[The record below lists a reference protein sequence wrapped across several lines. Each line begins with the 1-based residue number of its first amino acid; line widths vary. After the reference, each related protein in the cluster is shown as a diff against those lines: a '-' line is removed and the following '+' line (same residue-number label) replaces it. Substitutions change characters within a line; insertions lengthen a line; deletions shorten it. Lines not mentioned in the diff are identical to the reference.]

1 MPKARRSDR
10 WRLAPLFVVLA
21 VIALSACS
29 QQVAGPSTELEV
41 RTGDAVRVASFDFA
55 ESELLGELFA
65 RSLEAEGLAVE
76 RFLALGSRELV
87 EPALQQGMVDVVPEY
102 LAAALDFEELAAAEI
117 PGSAE
122 AASQRLAEVLADD
135 GITVLP
141 HATAIDRDAVAM
153 DEERAEELGIRTIL
167 DLARHADSLDFVGPP
182 ECPERSTCLP
192 RLRSH
197 YGIEFNSFTPLPA
210 GLPIALALSA
220 GEADVGLMF
229 SSDPL
234 VGDHGLVLLTDDRG
248 FGRPENVVPLVR
260 DEVLGRHGEAVE
272 RALGRITDALTTS
285 ELVRMNRRVA
295 RGESAV
301 EVAESWLA
309 KLP

>member
-1 MPKARRSDR
+1 MCA
-10 WRLAPLFVVLA
+10 VLA
-21 VIALSACS
+21 GCN
-29 QQVAGPSTELEV
+29 QQLPAPSTELEV

-65 RSLEAEGLAVE
+65 QSLEAEGLEVE

-87 EPALQQGMVDVVPEY
+87 EPALQQGLVDVVPEY

-117 PGSAE
+117 PGTAE
-122 AASQRLAEVLADD
+122 STSSRLAEVLVDD
-135 GITVLP
+135 GVTVLP
-141 HATAIDRDAVAM
+141 HATAIDRDAIAM
-153 DEERAEELGIRTIL
+153 HRDRAEELGISTVL
-167 DLARHADSLDFVGPP
+167 DLAEHAHELDFIGPP

-192 RLRSH
+192 RLRSQ
-197 YGIEFNSFTPLPA
+197 YNLEFRSFQGLPP
-210 GLPIALALSA
+210 GLPIALALNA

-234 VGDHGLVLLTDDRG
+234 VADHDLVLLTDDRG

-260 DEVLGRHGEAVE
+260 DEVLDRHGDAVT
-272 RALGRITDALTTS
+272 RALGRITDSLTTN
-285 ELVRMNRRVA
+285 ELVRLNRQVA

-301 EVAESWLA
+301 HAAEQWLA